1 MKKLWLGITLF
12 LVLLLVACGT
22 NEQEE
27 NSGSQGEETMAGE
40 LTQQLKEQDGD
51 YALVIT
57 NGTEEDVTLSFTS
70 GQQFDYQLINDAKET
85 VYTWSMNK
93 SFTQAL
99 SEKTLAPGEEWELPL
114 DLKNELSS
122 MSVPA
127 GTYQLDVWSLAEQ
140 FEGEKVSMNDFE
152 WQGN

>member
-12 LVLLLVACGT
+12 LVLLLVACGST
-22 NEQEE
+22 NQEV
-27 NSGSQGEETMAGE
+27 NSGEGGGEMVKE
-40 LTQQLKEQDGD
+40 LHQQLKEVDGN
-51 YALVIT
+51 YSLLIT
-57 NGTEEDVTLSFTS
+57 NDTDEDVTLSFTS